1 MKKAIWLILLAFLL
15 ACGPSTAETQ
25 PTTVAAVEETAV
37 APTEVIVETE
47 EPEVEEPEAEE
58 TLDANNET
66 AQSAPPAA
74 NLGDFSPAST
84 VEEAA
89 VVRQQD
95 WLKGATDPIVVIIEY
110 GDFQ

>member
-1 MKKAIWLILLAFLL
+1 MKKAIWLTLLAFLL
-15 ACGPSTAETQ
+15 ACGPSAAETQ
-25 PTTVAAVEETAV
+25 PATVATVEETAV
-37 APTEVIVETE
+37 ATTQVIVETE
-47 EPEVEEPEAEE
+47 EPEAEE
-58 TLDANNET
+58 TLGTSNET

-89 VVRQQD
+89 VVREQD

>member
-15 ACGPSTAETQ
+15 ACGPSVAETQ

-47 EPEVEEPEAEE
+47 EPETEEP
-58 TLDANNET
+58 LDANNET

-95 WLKGATDPIVVIIEY
+95 WRKGATDPIVVIIEY